1 MAWRIRTGGTPNQ
14 AQDRTRL
21 NTRGHGLDQSHRP
34 TTLLS
39 EVVDVKKKRLRTPL
53 LALLLIALLAS
64 SAWTGTESDCRCHDR
79 PDFPCVRQEITLENI
94 EFPIT
99 GEKAKISLYY
109 ERLEAGDSEVWL
121 LIETVPAGACGE
133 CAQTYVL
140 FAPKR
145 DVGDWDYRLF
155 NETDPRLTASRVV
168 FSMIE
173 CYEASEL
180 SMRMAIVTEDDYDET
195 MELLAPF
202 VRPDLKQGQGLLLAA
217 TGDREESEAEDSGW
231 SVRLQG
237 AWLDSLFDRVTQDED
252 NKVVL
257 PITPI
262 KTSPTMDNVPSERNV
277 MEDNA
282 PATGWIAVK
291 LRGNAYSIGCSL
303 RCSKDA
309 PPTDAEKHLK
319 GRQLCELA
327 TFATTASPGFTSET
341 APGKNLPA
349 NAAQQ
354 TSVHKTT
361 YKRSDGATVEVI
373 VVVRVIQFGD
383 DSHYLESY
391 TLYRVTTKDGK
402 VQEYVRDCLQ
412 SAWLLGSD
420 SARLRA
426 LLETYK
432 AQEVV
437 HQYTG
442 GSPSNPLTL
451 PDAVDWT
458 GATGGVPDEIRITV
472 PSGTA
477 LDLTAF
483 PTGTGPFLV
492 ARESITIRADTI
504 LSPEGATLESLM
516 SPSPRLMPGVDELTL
531 VAPEVVSVSTEPDIL
546 GIVVANQSS
555 DRETVSLGLS
565 DTQGW
570 VLPETRELSLAAGQA
585 AAVWIHVSAGSEG
598 TAAATSVLTVTAS
611 SERLGDVRELVELR
625 LVSPTPVVG
634 ASEGTAQAETGSPAG
649 TTVTP
654 PSGEQ
659 APQQPSG
666 TAQISVPQDITSCA
680 RTLAWKGG
688 RLGRTD
694 PSQRWDARED
704 RPGEFCE
711 PCGHT
716 PMCAVCMEW
725 DLQAWQQERGKTFA
739 DLVCLLALRSYL
751 SQVAGR
757 PEYYAVAATY
767 WAAHWDGWH
776 NRNAPG

>member
-1 MAWRIRTGGTPNQ
+1 M
-14 AQDRTRL
+14 
-21 NTRGHGLDQSHRP
+21 
-34 TTLLS
+34 
-39 EVVDVKKKRLRTPL
+39 KKKRLRTPL
-53 LALLLIALLAS
+53 LALLLIAFLAS
-64 SAWTGTESDCRCHDR
+64 SAWTGTETDCKCHDR
-79 PDFPCVRQEITLENI
+79 PDFPCVRQEIVLEDI
-94 EFPIT
+94 EFPHT
-99 GEKAKISLYY
+99 DALGSDSLYY
-109 ERLEAGDSEVWL
+109 ERLRKGDSEVWV
-121 LIETVPAGACGE
+121 LIETIPSGACGE

-140 FAPKR
+140 FAPDR
-145 DVGDWDYRLF
+145 EVSGTTYSLF
-155 NETDPRLTASRVV
+155 DKEDPELTASRVV

-173 CYEASEL
+173 CSKASAL
-180 SMRMAIVTEDDYDET
+180 SMRMAIVTEDDYDDT
-195 MELLAPF
+195 MGLLAPF
-202 VRPDLKQGQGLLLAA
+202 VRPDLKQGQGLIMAG
-217 TGDREESEAEDSGW
+217 TGDREESEAEDHGW
-231 SVRLQG
+231 SARLEG
-237 AWLDSLFDRVTQDED
+237 AWLNSLFDRVTQDKD

-257 PITPI
+257 PPM
-262 KTSPTMDNVPSERNV
+262 TSMAAPTMDAKTTPITVWEKGNT
-277 MEDNA
+277 A
-282 PATGWIAVK
+282 PGTIRVE
-291 LRGNAYSIGCSL
+291 LRGDAYPIGCNL
-303 RCSKDA
+303 RCSEDDS
-309 PPTDAEKHLK
+309 PTDAEKHLK

-391 TLYRVTTKDGK
+391 TLYRVTTKDRK
-402 VQEYVRDCLQ
+402 VQEYVRNCLQ

-420 SARLRA
+420 SARVRA
-426 LLETYK
+426 LHETYK

-442 GSPSNPLTL
+442 GSPSDPFTL

-458 GATGGVPDEIRITV
+458 GGTSGVPDEIRITV

-477 LDLTAF
+477 LDLTAL
-483 PTGTGPFLV
+483 PTGTGPLLV
-492 ARESITIRADTI
+492 AKESITIRADTI

-516 SPSPRLMPGVDELTL
+516 SPSPRLMSGVDELTL
-531 VAPEVVSVSTEPDIL
+531 VAPKVVSVSTEPDLL

-555 DRETVSLGLS
+555 ARETVSLGLS

-585 AAVWIHVSAGSEG
+585 TAVWIHVSASSEG
-598 TAAATSVLTVTAS
+598 TATATSVLTVTAS

-625 LVSPTPVVG
+625 LVSPPPVAG
-634 ASEGTAQAETGSPAG
+634 ASEGTAQAETGSPTG

-659 APQQPSG
+659 ALQQPGG

-739 DLVCLLALRSYL
+739 DLACLLALRSYL